1 MVTLYINAYNK
12 NVENVNVGLKMPKE
26 CFDWFLEYI
35 VTGRYAE
42 PYIRS
47 LLNFTVH
54 LNSTIL
60 NIINLDLLHIS

>member
-1 MVTLYINAYNK
+1 MYINAYNK
-12 NVENVNVGLKMPKE
+12 NVENVNVGLKMLKE

-54 LNSTIL
+54 LNSTI
-60 NIINLDLLHIS
+60 

>member
-1 MVTLYINAYNK
+1 
-12 NVENVNVGLKMPKE
+12 MPKE

-60 NIINLDLLHIS
+60 NIINLDLLHISWAEKGLVVCFLVEL